1 MHLLRASSRGSNC
14 GRLLQARCHLC
25 RVDGDALGAVVC
37 LVNADQAVSKLKP
50 ERKWVVSGRMVRNQR
65 SDCEARMRG
74 KYMLLRKEIM
84 MN

>member
-1 MHLLRASSRGSNC
+1 MLRGRQLLVAAAGWLPSQRG
-14 GRLLQARCHLC
+14 
-25 RVDGDALGAVVC
+25 VDSDALGAVVC
-37 LVNADQAVSKLKP
+37 LVDADQAVSKLKP
-50 ERKWVVSGRMVRNQR
+50 EGKWVVSGRMVRNQR